1 MSAKVA
7 LDDLD
12 KRLLNKLQWDFPLE
26 ARPFHALGQALGT
39 TEGDI
44 LGRIER
50 LKAERVVRQISAI
63 FDTRSLGYKS
73 SLVAMR
79 VAAGRV
85 DEAAAV
91 LNEHPG
97 ISHNY
102 KRNHPFNLWFTLA
115 VPPSTSLEA
124 TVEVLHRLAGAES
137 TRILQTLRLFKI
149 GVKLD
154 MTGSDEASA
163 QSEDGYGDARRPAA
177 GPAGIGPQEIA
188 TIRELQKDLP
198 IRPEPFVPWAAALGV
213 SVGSLLERAAALQAQ
228 GYMRRFAAVLHH
240 REAGF
245 RANAMG
251 VWKVP
256 PERVEE
262 LGPRFA
268 SFNAVSHCYQRP
280 VYPDWP
286 YNLFTMIHGRT
297 AADCQKVIDAI
308 SAETGILEY
317 AVLYSTK
324 EYKKTR
330 VPYFTAAEEAWERKY
345 LAGAGAA
352 AG

>member
-1 MSAKVA
+1 M
-7 LDDLD
+7 DDLD
-12 KRLLNKLQWDFPLE
+12 KHLLNKLQWEFPMVP
-26 ARPFHALGQALGT
+26 RPFRALGEALGT
-39 TEGDI
+39 TEED
-44 LGRIER
+44 LMARVRR
-50 LKAERVVRQISAI
+50 LKDDRVVRQISAI

-73 SLVAMR
+73 SLVAMK
-79 VAAGRV
+79 VHPDRV

-97 ISHNY
+97 VSHNY
-102 KRNHPFNLWFTLA
+102 KRNHEFNLWFTVA
-115 VPPSTSLEA
+115 VPPATSLEQ

-137 TRILQTLRLFKI
+137 TRTLQTLRLFKI

-154 MTGSDEASA
+154 MTGTEEITA
-163 QSEDGYGDARRPAA
+163 QSNDGYADTQRPAA
-177 GPAGIGPQEIA
+177 GPAAIGSEEIA
-188 TIRELQKDLP
+188 YVRALQQDLP
-198 IRPEPFVPWAAALGV
+198 IQAEAFAPWAQALKV
-213 SVGSLLERAAALQAQ
+213 SAEALLRRAARFQEQ

-256 PERVEE
+256 PDRVNE

-268 SFNAVSHCYQRP
+268 GFNAVSHCYQRP
-280 VYPDWP
+280 IYPDWP
-286 YNLFTMIHGRT
+286 YNVFTMIHGRT
-297 AADCQKVIDAI
+297 AADCQKVIEAI
-308 SAETGILEY
+308 EATTGITEY

-345 LAGAGAA
+345 LAPATAA
-352 AG
+352 

>member
-1 MSAKVA
+1 MTNKRPMM
-7 LDDLD
+7 DDLD
-12 KRLLNKLQWDFPLE
+12 KVLLNKLQWEFPMVC
-26 ARPFHALGQALGT
+26 RPFGALGGTLGT
-39 TEGDI
+39 TEEDI
-44 LGRIER
+44 MARIGR
-50 LKAERVVRQISAI
+50 LKADGVVRQISAI

-79 VAAGRV
+79 VRPDRV
-85 DEAAAV
+85 DAAAAV
-91 LNEHPG
+91 LNQHPG

-102 KRNHPFNLWFTLA
+102 KRNHEFNLWFTVA
-115 VPPSTSLEA
+115 VPPTTSLER

-154 MTGSDEASA
+154 MTGKEDITA
-163 QSEDGYGDARRPAA
+163 QSDDGYSDAQRPAA
-177 GPAGIGPQEIA
+177 GAAGIGPDEIA
-188 TIRELQKDLP
+188 TIRELQQDLP
-198 IRPEPFVPWAAALGV
+198 VEPEAFAPWAQALGIPV
-213 SVGSLLERAAALQAQ
+213 EALLQRAARFQEQ
-228 GYMRRFAAVLHH
+228 GYLRRFAAVLHH

-256 PERVEE
+256 PERVDE
-262 LGPRFA
+262 LGPKFA

-280 VYPDWP
+280 IYPDWP
-286 YNLFTMIHGRT
+286 YNVFTMIHGRSP
-297 AADCQKVIDAI
+297 AECEKVIQAI
-308 SAETGILEY
+308 SAATGTTEY

-345 LAGAGAA
+345 LAAA
-352 AG
+352 SAA

>member
-1 MSAKVA
+1 MSKK
-7 LDDLD
+7 LPMDDLD
-12 KRLLNKLQWDFPLE
+12 KELLNKLQWDFPMVL
-26 ARPFHALGQALGT
+26 RPFRALGDTLGT
-39 TEGDI
+39 TEED
-44 LGRIER
+44 LMARVQR
-50 LKAERVVRQISAI
+50 LKADRVVRQISAI

-79 VAAGRV
+79 VSSDRV

-102 KRNHPFNLWFTLA
+102 KRNHEFNLWFTVA
-115 VPPSTSLEA
+115 VPPTTSLEQ
-124 TVEVLHRLAGAES
+124 TVETLHRLAGAES

-154 MTGSDEASA
+154 MTGKEDITA
-163 QSEDGYGDARRPAA
+163 QSEDGYGDGQRPAE
-177 GPAGIGPQEIA
+177 GPAGIGPEEI
-188 TIRELQKDLP
+188 TYVRELQKDLP
-198 IRPEPFVPWAAALGV
+198 IQPEAFVPWAAALGV
-213 SVGSLLERAAALQAQ
+213 TPEALLQRAARFQEQ

-256 PERVEE
+256 PEHVGE
-262 LGPRFA
+262 LGPKFA

-280 VYPDWP
+280 IYPDWP
-286 YNLFTMIHGRT
+286 YNVFTMIHGRT
-297 AADCQKVIDAI
+297 PADCEKVIQAV
-308 SAETGILEY
+308 SAATGITEY

-330 VPYFTAAEEAWERKY
+330 VPYFTAAEEEWERKH
-345 LAGAGAA
+345 LAA
-352 AG
+352 ATAA